1 MMDKTPDAWSLLVQK
16 AQRALQS
23 CEQQLA
29 QARAREAQLR
39 ASEQR
44 VQAML
49 MEYRR
54 RHDEGQAEGQLMAD
68 SLNQRQF
75 IAQLQLLLDQSLR
88 ATTAARGQCEAAG
101 QSVLLARQE
110 LQKAEK
116 LQEHV
121 RQRDRALVAR
131 AEQRR
136 DDELATLR
144 YHWRGA

>member
-1 MMDKTPDAWSLLVQK
+1 MNPPTPDAWSLLVQK
-16 AQRALQS
+16 AQRALQA

-68 SLNQRQF
+68 NLNTRQF
-75 IAQLQLLLDQSLR
+75 IAQLQQLLDQSLR
-88 ATTAARGQCEAAG
+88 ATTAARAQCEAAA
-101 QSVLLARQE
+101 QSVLQARQE

-121 RQRDRALVAR
+121 RQRDRALAAR
-131 AEQRR
+131 AEQKRA
-136 DDELATLR
+136 DELATLR